1 VFGSVSFMGAT
12 VGGRAWR
19 ISTLLNN
26 PLLSVGRSGGNGNNG
41 SGEKDGIPRIEK
53 ARQFTLRLLS
63 VLSGCEYSLMGVLSS
78 SSSSSRRG
86 GGGGGSGGRPIR
98 VQITFWQMIRA
109 TIIMIVPQLIW
120 QVIVLSVPMLR
131 PSRTLVSHSYSSN
144 SYYTIQ
150 NDEQDYYQQQ
160 DGGVITMN
168 QYQCQASV
176 GFWPNY
182 IGIILTLF
190 PFAIAYLLNV
200 RPKSELDQL
209 PEIVDERIHLKSAF
223 GIFVRI
229 LIVALPMIGLTY
241 NNNPAAKAYGAICA
255 VLGLPLACCYHIAYV
270 KLNTTKS
277 NISKQ
282 QQRRMSGG
290 STTSGTSALMNGG
303 DGTDGRSSAALA
315 VRMAE
320 MYSRIGRTEETVEL
334 VDETLS
340 VFRKG
345 NTTTTNLQNLVV
357 NNDGRQEIAS
367 GFTANDL
374 KALEADELQMI
385 IQLLRL
391 KGNALIKLK
400 GPAGF
405 AMSAKLNIDALKIFE
420 NCPAADK
427 MKDISLMFPIYNMVG
442 IQLKGGVIDQDD
454 SCSLERDLAE
464 RFCHEAQLQAYHYAR
479 ALANLAEMYGRMG
492 VHDEAFKY
500 FDVMKAVYMTQDHP
514 KLLLEGYGE

>member
-1 VFGSVSFMGAT
+1 MICAIREPLMFGSVSFMGAT

-26 PLLSVGRSGGNGNNG
+26 PLLSVGRSGGNGSSG
-41 SGEKDGIPRIEK
+41 SGEDGIPRIEK
-53 ARQFTLRLLS
+53 TRQFTLRLLS

-78 SSSSSRRG
+78 SSSSRRG
-86 GGGGGSGGRPIR
+86 GGGRPIR

-131 PSRTLVSHSYSSN
+131 QSRTLVSHSYSSN
-144 SYYTIQ
+144 NYYTVQ
-150 NDEQDYYQQQ
+150 NDQDYQ
-160 DGGVITMN
+160 DGVMITMN

-209 PEIVDERIHLKSAF
+209 PEIVDERDHLKSAF

-229 LIVALPMIGLTY
+229 LVVAVPMIGLTY

-290 STTSGTSALMNGG
+290 STTGTSALMNGG

-345 NTTTTNLQNLVV
+345 NSGNLQNLVV
-357 NNDGRQEIAS
+357 QSDGRQEIAS

-454 SCSLERDLAE
+454 ECSLERDLAE

-514 KLLLEGYGE
+514 KLLLEGYGEWRF

>member
-1 VFGSVSFMGAT
+1 
-12 VGGRAWR
+12 
-19 ISTLLNN
+19 
-26 PLLSVGRSGGNGNNG
+26 
-41 SGEKDGIPRIEK
+41 
-53 ARQFTLRLLS
+53 
-63 VLSGCEYSLMGVLSS
+63 
-78 SSSSSRRG
+78 
-86 GGGGGSGGRPIR
+86 
-98 VQITFWQMIRA
+98 MI
-109 TIIMIVPQLIW
+109 IPQLIW
-120 QVIVLSVPMLR
+120 QMIVLSVPMLR
-131 PSRTLVSHSYSSN
+131 PSRTLVSHSYSN
-144 SYYTIQ
+144 TYYTVQ
-150 NDEQDYYQQQ
+150 NEQDYQN
-160 DGGVITMN
+160 DDGVITMN

-182 IGIILTLF
+182 IGIILTVF

-209 PEIVDERIHLKSAF
+209 PEIVDEREHLKSAF

-229 LIVALPMIGLTY
+229 LIVAVPMIGLTY

-282 QQRRMSGG
+282 QQRRMSSGGG
-290 STTSGTSALMNGG
+290 STTGTSALINGG

-345 NTTTTNLQNLVV
+345 NSGNLQNLVV
-357 NNDGRQEIAS
+357 QSDGRQEIAS
-367 GFTANDL
+367 GFTVNDL

-454 SCSLERDLAE
+454 ECSLERDLAE

-514 KLLLEGYGE
+514 KLLLEGYGEWRFLILFVFVRQFVLMFVRLYCILYLLASLHTYYQPSIGVP

>member
-1 VFGSVSFMGAT
+1 M
-12 VGGRAWR
+12 
-19 ISTLLNN
+19 
-26 PLLSVGRSGGNGNNG
+26 P
-41 SGEKDGIPRIEK
+41 
-53 ARQFTLRLLS
+53 
-63 VLSGCEYSLMGVLSS
+63 
-78 SSSSSRRG
+78 
-86 GGGGGSGGRPIR
+86 
-98 VQITFWQMIRA
+98 
-109 TIIMIVPQLIW
+109 
-120 QVIVLSVPMLR
+120 
-131 PSRTLVSHSYSSN
+131 
-144 SYYTIQ
+144 
-150 NDEQDYYQQQ
+150 
-160 DGGVITMN
+160 
-168 QYQCQASV
+168 
-176 GFWPNY
+176 
-182 IGIILTLF
+182 
-190 PFAIAYLLNV
+190 
-200 RPKSELDQL
+200 
-209 PEIVDERIHLKSAF
+209 
-223 GIFVRI
+223 
-229 LIVALPMIGLTY
+229 
-241 NNNPAAKAYGAICA
+241 
-255 VLGLPLACCYHIAYV
+255 
-270 KLNTTKS
+270 
-277 NISKQ
+277 
-282 QQRRMSGG
+282 GG
-290 STTSGTSALMNGG
+290 STTGTSALMNGG

-345 NTTTTNLQNLVV
+345 NSGNLQNLVV
-357 NNDGRQEIAS
+357 QSDGRQEIAS

-405 AMSAKLNIDALKIFE
+405 AMSATLNIDALKIFE

-454 SCSLERDLAE
+454 ECSLERDLAE

-514 KLLLEGYGE
+514 KLLLEGYGEWRF

>member
-1 VFGSVSFMGAT
+1 MFGSVSFMGAT

-26 PLLSVGRSGGNGNNG
+26 PLLSVGRSGGSGN
-41 SGEKDGIPRIEK
+41 GEKDGIPRIEK

-78 SSSSSRRG
+78 SSSSRR
-86 GGGGGSGGRPIR
+86 GGGSGGRPIR

-120 QVIVLSVPMLR
+120 QVIVLSVPMIR
-131 PSRTLVSHSYSSN
+131 PSRTLVSHSYYSNN

-150 NDEQDYYQQQ
+150 NEQDCYQE

-209 PEIVDERIHLKSAF
+209 PEIVDERIHLKRAF

-229 LIVALPMIGLTY
+229 LVVAVPMIGLTY

-290 STTSGTSALMNGG
+290 STTGTSALMNGG

-345 NTTTTNLQNLVV
+345 NSGNLQNLVV
-357 NNDGRQEIAS
+357 QSDGRQEIAS

-391 KGNALIKLK
+391 KGNALIKLW
-400 GPAGF
+400 
-405 AMSAKLNIDALKIFE
+405 
-420 NCPAADK
+420 
-427 MKDISLMFPIYNMVG
+427 
-442 IQLKGGVIDQDD
+442 
-454 SCSLERDLAE
+454 
-464 RFCHEAQLQAYHYAR
+464 
-479 ALANLAEMYGRMG
+479 
-492 VHDEAFKY
+492 
-500 FDVMKAVYMTQDHP
+500 
-514 KLLLEGYGE
+514 